1 MNFKKMTALLVTLI
15 LVLISILP
23 IAAQEE
29 SGVKVYVNN
38 TIFEEGKA
46 KIVNGLTYVPLRAF
60 CDAMGA
66 CEVTWAPE
74 SGTATIKAEGL
85 IITATKGEE
94 YITANGR
101 CLFSASPNYIGDDNR
116 LYVPIR
122 PIAKAYGAEVTWND
136 AECAA
141 VVGAPTTPIEHADTY
156 YDQDD
161 LYWLSRIISAESCG
175 EPLLGQIGVGN
186 VVLNRMDIPGY
197 PQTVYGIVFDNRYGV
212 QFTPTVTGTIY
223 AKPYDISVVAA
234 KICLEGFTISKDIVF
249 FLNPSIASSLWTVYN
264 CTHVATIANH
274 AFYAY

>member
-1 MNFKKMTALLVTLI
+1 MNFKKMTALFMT
-15 LVLISILP
+15 VLLLAVAILP
-23 IAAQEE
+23 IAAAGEG
-29 SGVKVYVNN
+29 GVMVYVND
-38 TIFEEGKA
+38 TVFEAGKA

-66 CEVTWAPE
+66 CEVTWNPE

-85 IITATKGEE
+85 FITAAKGEE

-101 CLFSASPNYIGDDNR
+101 CLFSASPNFIGEDNR

-122 PIAKAYGAEVTWND
+122 PIAKAYGAEVTWNE

-141 VVGAPTTPIEHADTY
+141 VVGAPTGPIESADTFY
-156 YDQDD
+156 NQSD

-175 EPLLGQIGVGN
+175 EPLLGQIAVGN

-223 AKPYDISVVAA
+223 QTPYDISVVAA
-234 KICLEGFTISKDIVF
+234 KICLEGFSLSKDMVF

-264 CTHVATIANH
+264 CTHIMTIANH